1 LLIQESFGCKFLKPL
16 VDASD
21 FKSIQPKEKGMT
33 KINRLVLDVL
43 KPKEPK
49 IVDFTTSISE
59 MEGIEGVNTTLIE
72 VDEKVRNL
80 KVTVEGEINEEK
92 VRQKIDDLGGSVHSV
107 DEVAA
112 GEKLVEESSTLQ
124 D

>member
-1 LLIQESFGCKFLKPL
+1 
-16 VDASD
+16 
-21 FKSIQPKEKGMT
+21 MT
-33 KINRLVLDVL
+33 RIHRLVLDIL
-43 KPKEPK
+43 KPKDPK
-49 IVDFTTSISE
+49 IIDFTE
-59 MEGIEGVNTTLIE
+59 NLAEVEGVEGVNTSLIE

-80 KVTVEGEINEEK
+80 KVTVEGRIDEPEIREK
-92 VRQKIDDLGGSVHSV
+92 IQEQGGSIHSI